1 MSRFGVS
8 FFAGLIVLAG
18 VQLQGAPPGVRATPA
33 RARLETATLGG
44 GCFWGLEEL
53 LRKLPGVEHV
63 TVGYTGGEVPNA
75 TYENHEGHAESV
87 ELTFDPKKISYE
99 QILLY
104 FFKIHDPTTPNRQ
117 GNDVGASYRSVIFYH
132 GEEQHR
138 IAEAVK
144 ARVDKSGAWRHPVVT
159 QIVPAKTFWTAE
171 AYHQDYLQKN
181 PGGYTCHYERP
192 IKF

>member
-1 MSRFGVS
+1 MSRARVS

-18 VQLQGAPPGVRATPA
+18 LQLQAAPPGVRATPS

-63 TVGYTGGEVPNA
+63 TVGYTGGDVANA

-144 ARVDKSGAWRHPVVT
+144 ARVEKSGAWRHPVVT

-171 AYHQDYLQKN
+171 AYHQD
-181 PGGYTCHYERP
+181 
-192 IKF
+192 